1 MFVRDFVNT
10 FIISCQIPQ
19 HLHKI
24 WKIMIVCLLSV
35 HFVVFVR
42 LVVVVFIVNIV
53 IVFDDLTFSKLPN
66 SFKEN
71 NEKPFNFSYKENI
84 HFEERKKEETTW
96 VGKHLIASHN
106 ATEISGISLF
116 LSLCRCDVDGW
127 MDGNPLTVIG
137 KTHNDTAN
145 PSCIGTTTNKDIIT
159 SYSNPIQSNPLSRN
173 CVTVFKHMSV
183 TWFYMHN
190 NK

>member
-42 LVVVVFIVNIV
+42 LFVVVFIVNIV

-84 HFEERKKEETTW
+84 HFEERKKKTLEWENTSS
-96 VGKHLIASHN
+96 HL
-106 ATEISGISLF
+106 TMQLRYLGSLF
-116 LSLCRCDVDGW
+116 FSHCVAAMWMDGW

-183 TWFYMHN
+183 T
-190 NK
+190 